1 MKFLKYFLSILL
13 FAFAIGANAQQLHQ
27 IEQSK
32 IDSIYLP
39 MSNVGTADGLLNYQ
53 PPSKWGV
60 MAINTPAVTVNTAVC
75 TNTPRNRVV
84 KDAAGVAYF
93 IDTRGCAIGLGN
105 SSVTDTRL
113 ATPTIVNDS
122 LVFSLLN
129 VTTGISTPNF
139 AVVDNVVAQRKFNIV
154 TVSKVYPYVAGAL
167 TTLSKA
173 PLVGNGG
180 SYEVWITQNG
190 QDIASAKY
198 TVTAAGAI
206 SLTFGNTATTNGTLT
221 QDDYKINWYSKY

>member
-39 MSNVGTADGLLNYQ
+39 MTNVGTADGLLNFQ

-60 MAINTPAVTVNTAVC
+60 MAVNTPTVIVNTAVC
-75 TNTPRNRVV
+75 TNTPRNRIV
-84 KDAAGVAYF
+84 KDASGVSYF
-93 IDTRGCAIGLGN
+93 IDLRGCAIGLGN

-129 VTTGISTPNF
+129 VTTGVSTPNF
-139 AVVDNVVAQRKFNIV
+139 AVVDNVVAQRKYNRTTIPK
-154 TVSKVYPYVAGAL
+154 TLPYVAGAL
-167 TTLSKA
+167 GTLPKV
-173 PLVGNGG
+173 PIVGNGG
-180 SYEVWITQNG
+180 TYEVWVRQNG
-190 QDIASAKY
+190 LEVSASKY
-198 TVTAAGAI
+198 TVSAAGAI
-206 SLTFGNTATTNGTLT
+206 SLTYGNTATTNGTMT
-221 QDDYKINWYSKY
+221 ADEYSVVWYSKY